1 MCKIFNSKNLKAMEP
16 GDGLPFTSFDQNE
29 LQQKEK
35 GNGKEREKAKE
46 KAQIGT
52 RSKRDTKSVNPALT
66 VKDEERVEKIKA
78 TNITG
83 RRFPFAPL
91 TMEGPITDEV
101 KPNTSIIETKT
112 PRFHHAI
119 VPFFI
124 DSRTYDAHL
133 SEKILEAFDYF
144 EKATCVRLQRLRER
158 PTDQSSLQ
166 NVVWLYITNPSGIRQ
181 CVHSNEKAEIKG
193 YRKFFEIEQTHTHLD
208 NLPYDY
214 ASVLHYPARAF
225 SRNGQSNIKIGQ
237 REGLSEMDVEKVG
250 MLYSN
255 ECVKRNREYLVMT
268 CPSVVRSQR
277 AQPTP
282 VSQEDIEEYFE
293 YRLWP
298 YGIINY
304 QFKDKLE
311 FSGEE
316 IENINA
322 VIRHIEKET
331 CIEFR
336 DLSDMQF
343 SAETDSS
350 EESAAAVE
358 HGNDD
363 NVNQETDL
371 DDAGGKPEQSD
382 TNDNKTEKEIPNSS
396 EIKDVDKQTNKNTNN
411 VDNDKN
417 KHTIQNFLDTSSQ
430 DGVNPYDKLNDSD
443 DDEKYKPVP
452 YSKATDDEDK
462 PYNALKRTD
471 NAENGKISKGLNI
484 RDGYR
489 PRNNL
494 NNNMRDQKKNSEPGK
509 LSVGSKLKGIM
520 LKEIKASNSSATS
533 KYSLNLQQRRLR
545 DVAASAHAIH
555 DEESLG
561 DSKLVELF
569 YNNIQ
574 KNSKIRR
581 RRGVPLSPARRHAS
595 FLIQFTRSPLP
606 GCQCPHAGKPDG
618 KYCQSHTQH
627 ILEAGSNHW
636 IELHN
641 PQVISTERH
650 YIPRLVREAIEITKY
665 KIFNREDGFQLSRAW
680 NPVVQLCNTRKTAK
694 KEESSRADTVVVINA
709 DCFNSLNDL
718 LHLFVH
724 ILDVKE
730 EMSVKLKP
738 AASVGFPY
746 DYQSVMHYPWLQIK
760 DGKTNIMYPIWVT
773 SIYCFTS
780 TKNSVWESNAL
791 RGSPSASQ
799 STCVQRRE
807 HANELLRKKKINK

>member
-66 VKDEERVEKIKA
+66 VKDEERVEKIVDKIYDDLLEKGHKIPYKHKELPTVDEKGKMKA

-193 YRKFFEIEQTHTHLD
+193 VQMIVFGYDCMSVGDISHEIMHILGFSHEHTRPDRDQYITILWDNVKPGYRKFFEIEQTHTHLD

-225 SRNGQSNIKIGQ
+225 SRNGQVTILTDSNIKIGQ

-533 KYSLNLQQRRLR
+533 KYSLNLQQ
-545 DVAASAHAIH
+545 
-555 DEESLG
+555 
-561 DSKLVELF
+561 
-569 YNNIQ
+569 
-574 KNSKIRR
+574 
-581 RRGVPLSPARRHAS
+581 VPHKM
-595 FLIQFTRSPLP
+595 T
-606 GCQCPHAGKPDG
+606 
-618 KYCQSHTQH
+618 
-627 ILEAGSNHW
+627 
-636 IELHN
+636 
-641 PQVISTERH
+641 
-650 YIPRLVREAIEITKY
+650 
-665 KIFNREDGFQLSRAW
+665 
-680 NPVVQLCNTRKTAK
+680 
-694 KEESSRADTVVVINA
+694 
-709 DCFNSLNDL
+709 
-718 LHLFVH
+718 
-724 ILDVKE
+724 
-730 EMSVKLKP
+730 
-738 AASVGFPY
+738 
-746 DYQSVMHYPWLQIK
+746 
-760 DGKTNIMYPIWVT
+760 
-773 SIYCFTS
+773 
-780 TKNSVWESNAL
+780 
-791 RGSPSASQ
+791 
-799 STCVQRRE
+799 
-807 HANELLRKKKINK
+807 